1 MWFESE
7 PVSGPQH
14 ENGEVAATQVLL
26 VLKILIRCNENV
38 EACRLRRVDECP
50 VLEASPT
57 TLVRRLDAVTSEG
70 AL

>member
-1 MWFESE
+1 
-7 PVSGPQH
+7 
-14 ENGEVAATQVLL
+14 VAATQVLL